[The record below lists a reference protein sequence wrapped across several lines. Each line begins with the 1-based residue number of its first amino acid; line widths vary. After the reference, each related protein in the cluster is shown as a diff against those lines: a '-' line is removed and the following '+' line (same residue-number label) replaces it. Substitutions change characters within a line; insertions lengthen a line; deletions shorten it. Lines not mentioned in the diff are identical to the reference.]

1 MFVDAVNAETVEHI
15 YRTVPFRV
23 TLGEIVV
30 HSHDVNPVTCQCIK
44 EDGQRR
50 YKCLTFTRSHLG
62 DFTLMQNNTT
72 KELNIVVDHVP
83 RYLIAASNPVVLIES
98 FLSFNGDEVVCGGQF
113 AVEVVS
119 RHLYDFVF
127 SKAARRVL
135 NNSEHLGHNFVEC
148 FFVAF
153 ENILFEFVDLIENRF
168 AVLNRSFFNLC
179 FELGYLFLDV
189 VRRVL
194 NFFFQFLRLSS
205 KAIIVERLNLS
216 GGGLNLFY
224 KRLNQLHIALALVA
238 E

>member
-1 MFVDAVNAETVEHI
+1 MEHV

-23 TLGEIVV
+23 TLGEVV
-30 HSHDVNPVTCQCIK
+30 VYSHHVNPVAGQRIK

-50 YKCLTFTRSHLG
+50 HKCFTFTRSHFG

-83 RYLIAASNPVVLIES
+83 RYLIATSNPVVLIES
-98 FLSFNGDEVVCGGQF
+98 FLSFNGDEVVCSGQF

-119 RHLYDFVF
+119 CHLYDFVF

-135 NNSEHLGHNFVEC
+135 NDREHLGHNFVKRL
-148 FFVAF
+148 FVAF
-153 ENILFEFVDLIENRF
+153 ENILFEFVDLIEDKF
-168 AVLNRSFFNLC
+168 AILNRSFFDLC

-205 KAIIVERLNLS
+205 EAIIVERLNLS
-216 GGGLNLFY
+216 GSCLNLFY
-224 KRLNQLHIALALVA
+224 KRLNQLHVALTLVA
-238 E
+238 K